1 MLLEFLEAE
10 PRELIFQMHPDT
22 NMPCLMQPILF
33 CLNRSKGT
41 SRQVRI
47 AGLTWLAIRYN
58 RMGWQ
63 AMKSAYELFP
73 GLLKEWTLAFIPS
86 ILLSI
91 DHFGID
97 TDYIN
102 SGKDS
107 SPFPMSVTL
116 LFREILS
123 WDWGTIWLDK
133 KICLPRRNC
142 WGNKRLFLF
151 EVLNLKSVLSWWKNK
166 KKFWNGKLKMI

>member
-1 MLLEFLEAE
+1 MLLEYLQTE

-41 SRQVRI
+41 SRQV
-47 AGLTWLAIRYN
+47 
-58 RMGWQ
+58 
-63 AMKSAYELFP
+63 SAYELFP
-73 GLLKEWTLAFIPS
+73 GLLKEWTLAFMPS

-102 SGKDS
+102 SGKM
-107 SPFPMSVTL
+107 PGQFPMPVTL

-123 WDWGTIWLDK
+123 
-133 KICLPRRNC
+133 
-142 WGNKRLFLF
+142 
-151 EVLNLKSVLSWWKNK
+151 
-166 KKFWNGKLKMI
+166 